1 MTKFL
6 IIGLAIFV
14 LYKLFMNDRGKKS
27 ATESK
32 VREKKIATGEMVKDP
47 TCGTYVER
55 EGSIT
60 VRDGG
65 KVHCFCSYDCR
76 EKFLEKVALANQDP
90 SESSEQK

>member
-1 MTKFL
+1 MKFL

-60 VRDGG
+60 VRDGE

-76 EKFLEKVALANQDP
+76 EKFLEKAALANQDV
-90 SESSEQK
+90 SESSGHK